1 MEMLKGVLITFDV
14 ILMMIFFGI
23 AVYSVIRA
31 KKKDT
36 ATAIVWDRWS
46 YNRFERGFHFS
57 CVV

>member
-36 ATAIVWDRWS
+36 ANAIVCGIVGVIIAL
-46 YNRFERGFHFS
+46 NEAFIFLA
-57 CVV
+57 